1 MMKAIGS
8 ECRLLLP
15 TPSSGPSSGHISLYK
30 KHERRRSGQ
39 EGPKIVSGPPL
50 SVGSSPHRQ
59 RWYSSHLRC
68 STSMLFHFDVGSNR
82 FRQSI
87 PLYLNKRIFE
97 LLGMH
102 LFTQEIAKAYAY
114 NYKTIAIQST
124 QSISKLVAG
133 RVQTGQTCSAS
144 CPIPGEVHCERVKQ
158 PCTRHLGVQR
168 LWQPVLVLR
177 FYIKLIYIYI
187 CHPTVW

>member
-1 MMKAIGS
+1 
-8 ECRLLLP
+8 
-15 TPSSGPSSGHISLYK
+15 
-30 KHERRRSGQ
+30 
-39 EGPKIVSGPPL
+39 
-50 SVGSSPHRQ
+50 
-59 RWYSSHLRC
+59 
-68 STSMLFHFDVGSNR
+68 
-82 FRQSI
+82 
-87 PLYLNKRIFE
+87 
-97 LLGMH
+97 MH

-177 FYIKLIYIYI
+177 FYIKLIYIYMSSYSVVNLRNMLL
-187 CHPTVW
+187 PTREVSGCLPHVWWNKHQAMQKHTPDAARAQSAGKVCRPGVES